1 MKSLMCFLLFITCFL
16 LDIEGCNKNPA
27 DLSLEKELKEFVK
40 DKDARIG
47 IAVISEDGDTI
58 SINGD
63 ESFPML
69 SVYKFP
75 QALRVADFCIKNN
88 ISFFDTIHID
98 KSQIHPDIY
107 SPLRDKYGIADLRLP
122 ISELLGYS
130 IQQSDNNTC
139 DILFNLIDGTEV
151 SNTYISELG
160 FPDIHILS
168 TEDEM
173 HKDVSLCYENSS
185 TPLEM
190 CRLLSYFNKELK
202 DSNPE
207 YKYISNL
214 METCQTGLD
223 RVPNGLKNGDLLG
236 HKTGTGDINSNGKI
250 IAINDVGYVQLSNG
264 HKYCIAVF
272 ISDSN
277 YDMEASSHLIGEIS
291 NMVANFYR

>member
-1 MKSLMCFLLFITCFL
+1 MKSLICFLLFITCFL
-16 LDIEGCNKNPA
+16 LGVEGCNKNPA
-27 DLSLEKELKEFVK
+27 DLSLEKKLTEFVK

-47 IAVISEDGDTI
+47 VAVISQAGDTI
-58 SINGD
+58 SINGN

-75 QALRVADFCIKNN
+75 QALAVTDFCIKNH
-88 ISFFDTIHID
+88 ISFYDTINIE
-98 KSQIHPDIY
+98 KSQIHPDTY
-107 SPLRDKYGIADLRLP
+107 SPLREKYGIEDLRLP
-122 ISELLGYS
+122 ISELLEYS
-130 IQQSDNNTC
+130 IQQSDNNAC
-139 DILFNLIDGTEV
+139 DILFNFIGGTEF
-151 SNTYISELG
+151 SGNYISELG
-160 FPDIHILS
+160 FPEIHILS

-173 HKDVSLCYENSS
+173 HKDVNLCYENSS
-185 TPLEM
+185 TPFEM

-202 DSNPE
+202 YSNPE

-223 RVPNGLKNGDLLG
+223 RLSKGLKNEDLLG
-236 HKTGTGDINSNGKI
+236 HKTGTGDINSDGKI

-264 HKYCIAVF
+264 QKYCIAVF

-277 YDMEASSHLIGEIS
+277 YDMEATSLLIGEIS

>member
-1 MKSLMCFLLFITCFL
+1 MKSLICFLLFITCFL
-16 LDIEGCNKNPA
+16 LGIEGCNKNPD
-27 DLSLEKELKEFVK
+27 DLSLEKKLTEFVK

-47 IAVISEDGDTI
+47 IAVISQDEDTI

-75 QALRVADFCIKNN
+75 QALAIADFCIKNN
-88 ISFFDTIHID
+88 ISFYDTINIE
-98 KSQIHPDIY
+98 KSQIHPDTY
-107 SPLRDKYGIADLRLP
+107 SPLREKYGIEDLRLP
-122 ISELLGYS
+122 ISELLEYS
-130 IQQSDNNTC
+130 IQQSDNNAC
-139 DILFNLIDGTEV
+139 DILFNHIDGVEV

-160 FPDIHILS
+160 FPEIHILS

-173 HKDVSLCYENSS
+173 HKDLNLCYENSS

-190 CRLLSYFNKELK
+190 CRLISYFIKELRH
-202 DSNPE
+202 SNPE

-223 RVPNGLKNGDLLG
+223 RLPKGLKNGDLLG

-264 HKYCIAVF
+264 QKYCIAVF

-277 YDMEASSHLIGEIS
+277 YDMETTSHLIGEIS

>member
-1 MKSLMCFLLFITCFL
+1 MKTLMCFLLFITCFL
-16 LDIEGCNKNPA
+16 LGIEGCNKNPA
-27 DLSLEKELKEFVK
+27 DLSLEKKLTEFVK

-58 SINGD
+58 AINGN

-75 QALRVADFCIKNN
+75 QALAVTDFCIRNH
-88 ISFFDTIHID
+88 ISFSDTIHID
-98 KSQIHPDIY
+98 KSQIHPDTY
-107 SPLRDKYGIADLRLP
+107 SPLRKNYGIVDLRLP

-130 IQQSDNNTC
+130 IQQSDNNAC
-139 DILFNLIDGTEV
+139 DILFNLIEGTEV

-160 FPDIHILS
+160 FPEIHLLS

-190 CRLLSYFNKELK
+190 CRLLSYFNKELRH
-202 DSNPE
+202 SNPE

-223 RVPNGLKNGDLLG
+223 RLPKGLKNGDLLG
-236 HKTGTGDINSNGKI
+236 HKTGTGDINSDGKI
-250 IAINDVGYVQLSNG
+250 IAINDVGYFQLSNG
-264 HKYCIAVF
+264 QKYSIAVF

-277 YDMEASSHLIGEIS
+277 YNLETTSLLIGEIS

>member
-1 MKSLMCFLLFITCFL
+1 MKLLPRFLLFITCFVL
-16 LDIEGCNKNPA
+16 SVKGNNIYPA
-27 DLSLEKELKEFVK
+27 DLSIEKNLTEFVK
-40 DKDARIG
+40 NKDARIG
-47 IAVISEDGDTI
+47 IAVISQDGDTI
-58 SINGD
+58 SINGN

-75 QALRVADFCIKNN
+75 QALAIADFCIKNN
-88 ISFFDTIHID
+88 ISFYDTINIE
-98 KSQIHPDIY
+98 KSQIHPDTY
-107 SPLRDKYGIADLRLP
+107 SPLREKYGIEDLRLP
-122 ISELLGYS
+122 ISELLEYS
-130 IQQSDNNTC
+130 IQQSDNNAC
-139 DILFNLIDGTEV
+139 DILFNHIDGVEV

-160 FPDIHILS
+160 FPEIHILS

-173 HKDVSLCYENSS
+173 HKDLNLCYENSS

-190 CRLLSYFNKELK
+190 CRLISYFIKELRH
-202 DSNPE
+202 SNPE

-223 RVPNGLKNGDLLG
+223 RLSKGLKNGELLG

-264 HKYCIAVF
+264 QKYCIAVF

>member
-1 MKSLMCFLLFITCFL
+1 MKTLVCFLLFITCFL
-16 LDIEGCNKNPA
+16 LGIEGCNKNPA
-27 DLSLEKELKEFVK
+27 DLSLEKELTEFVK

-58 SINGD
+58 SIKGN

-75 QALRVADFCIKNN
+75 QALAVADFCIKNH
-88 ISFFDTIHID
+88 ISFSDTINID
-98 KSQIHPDIY
+98 KSQIHSDTY
-107 SPLRDKYGIADLRLP
+107 SPLRENYGIADLRLP

-130 IQQSDNNTC
+130 LQQSDNNAC
-139 DILFNLIDGTEV
+139 DILVNLIDGIEV

-160 FPDIHILS
+160 FPEIRILS

-223 RVPNGLKNGDLLG
+223 RLPKGLKNGDLIG
-236 HKTGTGDINSNGKI
+236 HKTGTGDINSDGKI

-264 HKYCIAVF
+264 QKYCIAVF